1 MNWDLI
7 YSLKIGVA
15 VLGAFLSLPLVEHN
29 RKRKPIRAVAESLMS
44 VLAAVAIVEKFL
56 LHHSV
61 LWCALWGGVIGV
73 AVGYS
78 WDALRAIAPKVSMFM
93 LKLAIKRAIANLI
106 GAKLPDEAFEIT
118 NQKSNISQSLP
129 DDFEEENFEKDVLSD
144 EDKEASPLDEKND
157 RNAIGFLEDDL
168 KPFPPRPIIKRVRKT
183 TKEIKKYD

>member
-78 WDALRAIAPKVSMFM
+78 WDAIRAIAPNVSLFM
-93 LKLAIKRAIANLI
+93 VRLTIKRAVAKAI
-106 GAKLPDEAFEIT
+106 GVDLPDTAFEKPTPNRQPETLNQAEPHALSEENDLNAIEFLDEVPKLP
-118 NQKSNISQSLP
+118 
-129 DDFEEENFEKDVLSD
+129 
-144 EDKEASPLDEKND
+144 
-157 RNAIGFLEDDL
+157 
-168 KPFPPRPIIKRVRKT
+168 PPRGVRHGQFKNV
-183 TKEIKKYD
+183 KGRQESE